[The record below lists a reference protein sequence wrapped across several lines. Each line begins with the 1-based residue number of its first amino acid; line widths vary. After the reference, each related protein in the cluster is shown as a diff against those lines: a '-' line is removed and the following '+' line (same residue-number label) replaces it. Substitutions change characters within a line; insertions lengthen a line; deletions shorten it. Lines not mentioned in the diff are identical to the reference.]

1 MDLLHPKIRG
11 ICYRDFIILAGFIIA
26 LVGSITFW
34 TGGIADPYSRF
45 GVIEIERVHIETFEN
60 FWNITIKIKNVGTKR
75 AVIEIITFRSGNI
88 SHSFDPSISIDS
100 GAQTEVSYTLTHSD
114 FIPDTKVEIWIQT
127 IEGGKYTSNIL
138 LPHLN
143 Y

>member
-11 ICYRDFIILAGFIIA
+11 ICYRDFLILAGLIIA

-45 GVIEIERVHIETFEN
+45 GVIEIERVYVETFQD
-60 FWNITIKIKNVGTKR
+60 FWNITVKMKNIGTKR
-75 AVIEIITFRSGNI
+75 AVIETITFRSGNI
-88 SHSFDPSISIDS
+88 SYSFDSSISIDS
-100 GAQTEVSYTLTHSD
+100 GAQREVFFTLTHAD
-114 FIPDTKVEIWIQT
+114 FIPDTEVEMWIQT

-138 LPHLN
+138 LQYYDH
-143 Y
+143 

>member
-11 ICYRDFIILAGFIIA
+11 ICYRDFIILAGLIIA

-45 GVIEIERVHIETFEN
+45 GVIEIERVHIDTFQD
-60 FWNITIKIKNVGTKR
+60 FWNITVKIKNVGMKR
-75 AVIEIITFRSGNI
+75 VVIELITFRSGNI
-88 SHSFDPSISIDS
+88 SHSFDLSISLDY
-100 GAQTEVSYTLTHSD
+100 GVQRDVFFTFTHAD

-127 IEGGKYTSNIL
+127 IEGGKYTSNVL
-138 LPHLN
+138 LPVP
-143 Y
+143 